1 MRRIS
6 PWYIGTLLIWV
17 ALGIVFIVF
26 NSKVNLLSIDD
37 TNLIL
42 GVISVAISILSL
54 GLATMKLPKF
64 KGEVECWNNKTQ
76 EHPVSNIVNGCELG
90 VYNWISFRIQNK
102 DKEAIKS
109 LVVNFR
115 FPRNIYCERR
125 QDPLKNKDIIIKDSV
140 IYTSDAV
147 KFLGINTGDCELIF
161 EHLIKISELGNPNI
175 YMTISGDNIS
185 PTTFRIDKDLGV
197 DISNSNSKNTIKLPK
212 VK

>member
-212 VK
+212 MK

>member
-147 KFLGINTGDCELIF
+147 RFLGINTGDCELIF

-185 PTTFRIDKDLGV
+185 PTTFRIDKYLGV

-212 VK
+212 MK

>member
-6 PWYIGTLLIWV
+6 PWFIGTLLIWV

-212 VK
+212 MK

>member
-76 EHPVSNIVNGCELG
+76 EHPVSNIVSGCELG

-212 VK
+212 MK